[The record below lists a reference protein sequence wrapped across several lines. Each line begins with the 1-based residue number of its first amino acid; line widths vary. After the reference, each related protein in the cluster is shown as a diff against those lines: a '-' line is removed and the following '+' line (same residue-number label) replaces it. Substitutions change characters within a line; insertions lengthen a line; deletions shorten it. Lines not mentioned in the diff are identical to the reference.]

1 MYKLVGGY
9 YHKFKNYFPHVSK
22 DHTEVMS
29 TEKNI
34 SIAETVRSMA
44 GDALPVIP
52 LPEGRL
58 DELFR
63 LQRLLAEVQTPK
75 YAAFGEDEFIGVEGF
90 RALIDSGDTLVVIDD
105 GAIDSFVCVAPSV
118 HARYYNAAI
127 ADLFVGV
134 NSTQAKA
141 GVFRKWVDVASAH
154 ARSVG
159 YVTVLVQTFVT
170 NVSAFGDL
178 RDAGFEFCAVLPS
191 SGQVRGLGLTD
202 CVLWMKYIANRNVSL
217 KHSRA
222 YNAYSMVV

>member
-9 YHKFKNYFPHVSK
+9 YHKMKNNFSHMSK
-22 DHTEVMS
+22 DNTGVMS
-29 TEKNI
+29 TESRL
-34 SIAETVRSMA
+34 SIGETVRSMT

-63 LQRLLAEVQTPK
+63 LQRRLAEARTPK
-75 YAAFGEDEFIGVEGF
+75 YAAFGEDEFVGIDGF
-90 RALIDSGDTLVVIDD
+90 RSLIDSGDALVAIADD
-105 GAIDSFVCVAPSV
+105 VIDSFVCVAPSV

-134 NSTQAKA
+134 NSTQAKS
-141 GVFRKWVDVASAH
+141 GLFRKWLDVATAH
-154 ARSVG
+154 ARSAG

-178 RDAGFEFCAVLPS
+178 RDAGFELCAVLPS
-191 SGQVRGLGLTD
+191 SGHVCGLGLTD
-202 CVLWMKYIANRNVSL
+202 CVLWTKYIANRNVSL
-217 KHSRA
+217 
-222 YNAYSMVV
+222 

>member
-9 YHKFKNYFPHVSK
+9 YHKLKNYLSHMSK
-22 DHTEVMS
+22 DHTDVMS
-29 TEKNI
+29 TENRLP
-34 SIAETVRSMA
+34 IAETVRSMA

-63 LQRLLAEVQTPK
+63 LQRRLAEARTPK
-75 YAAFGEDEFIGVEGF
+75 YAAFGEDEFVGIDGF
-90 RALIDSGDTLVVIDD
+90 RALIDSGDTLVAIADD
-105 GAIDSFVCVAPSV
+105 VIDSFVCVAPSV

-134 NSTQAKA
+134 SSTQAKS
-141 GVFRKWVDVASAH
+141 GLFRKWIDVACAH
-154 ARSVG
+154 ARSAG

-191 SGQVRGLGLTD
+191 SGQVCGLGLTD
-202 CVLWMKYIANRNVSL
+202 CVLWTKYIANRNVSC
-217 KHSRA
+217 KA
-222 YNAYSMVV
+222 KYNAYNMVVSP